1 MTTSIADAV
10 SRFQCSPAFKAL
22 DYTRVGASIRCIAA
36 RKQCAVFHAKRS
48 FIRNSRAVT
57 CAVQENKTPFDIEQ
71 SADDR
76 MEKSVDSIRN
86 NLNTVRTGRAN
97 AAILDRIEVEYYGSV
112 TPLKSL
118 ANITTPDA
126 QTIIIQP
133 FDKNIIDDVEKA
145 IMSSD
150 LDLMPGNDGNCI
162 RLNIPPLTAERR
174 RDLAK
179 LVSKLGEDGKVALRN
194 VRRDTLRS
202 IGKLKGYSEDEIKSL
217 ENNVEKMTL
226 KHTTDVDEVVRKKE
240 DEISK
245 V

>member
-10 SRFQCSPAFKAL
+10 SRFQCSPTLKAL
-22 DYTRVGASIRCIAA
+22 DCTRAGASIRCTAS
-36 RKQCAVFHAKRS
+36 RKQCAVFHATRG
-48 FIRNSRAVT
+48 AVA

-126 QTIIIQP
+126 QTIIMQP
-133 FDKNIIDDVEKA
+133 FDTSIIDDVEKA

-194 VRRDTLRS
+194 VRRDTLKS

-226 KHTTDVDEVVRKKE
+226 KHTTNVDEMVKKKE

>member
-1 MTTSIADAV
+1 
-10 SRFQCSPAFKAL
+10 
-22 DYTRVGASIRCIAA
+22 
-36 RKQCAVFHAKRS
+36 
-48 FIRNSRAVT
+48 
-57 CAVQENKTPFDIEQ
+57 
-71 SADDR
+71 
-76 MEKSVDSIRN
+76 
-86 NLNTVRTGRAN
+86 
-97 AAILDRIEVEYYGSV
+97 
-112 TPLKSL
+112 
-118 ANITTPDA
+118 
-126 QTIIIQP
+126 
-133 FDKNIIDDVEKA
+133 
-145 IMSSD
+145 MSSD